1 MRGTS
6 TFQPKSGLVSNQAN
20 SSLRSTLGDTMAIVT
35 SNASL
40 PLKTRSTAPSVVATD
55 AWRTVVARS
64 LSATGDSA
72 ARPAASR
79 PARPVRI
86 EAGAPTSTT
95 VSSTEV
101 YAV

>member
-40 PLKTRSTAPSVVATD
+40 PPRTRSTAPSVVATD
-55 AWRTVVARS
+55 DWRTVVARS
-64 LSATGDSA
+64 LSATGRLRGPTCCQQA
-72 ARPAASR
+72 G
-79 PARPVRI
+79 
-86 EAGAPTSTT
+86 EAGADRGGRPDEHDR
-95 VSSTEV
+95 VVDEV